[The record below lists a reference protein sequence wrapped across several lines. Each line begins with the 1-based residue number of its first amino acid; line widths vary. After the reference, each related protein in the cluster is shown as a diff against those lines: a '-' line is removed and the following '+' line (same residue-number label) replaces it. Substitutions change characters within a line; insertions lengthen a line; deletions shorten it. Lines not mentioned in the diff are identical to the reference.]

1 MNWGYKILTVYIIF
15 VAGILF
21 LVFKSSFQNQD
32 LVVPD
37 YYEQE
42 LKFQQ
47 RIDETERAN
56 ALSTDVK
63 YVIRGKEIIIIFPP
77 EMKGITVSAHV
88 LLYCTADKSKD
99 LEQDQTTKDG
109 EIKLALPPANKGL
122 YELKINWAA
131 NAKTYYYGQ
140 KIFIQWQAC
149 S

>member
-15 VAGILF
+15 IAGILF

-56 ALSTDVK
+56 ALSKEVT
-63 YVIRGKEIIIIFPP
+63 YEIREKEIIINFPP
-77 EMKGITVSAHV
+77 EMKGIQVNAHV
-88 LLYCTADKSKD
+88 LLYCTADKNKD
-99 LEQDQTTKDG
+99 IQQDLTTLDG
-109 EIKLALPPANKGL
+109 EIKLSLPPANKGL
-122 YELKINWAA
+122 HELKINWEA
-131 NAKTYYYGQ
+131 NAKTYYYGH
-140 KIFIQWQAC
+140 KIFIQ
-149 S
+149 